1 MKVSLPRRLIKAL
14 DDYSS
19 PRPHTKADFEEASYI
34 QSALLSVEDG
44 FCFMGLA
51 GVAVAVPPALVSTY
65 VNRKTNSR
73 TLGVLSGAATGTAI
87 ALGVGAIAGGAGLAL
102 GVGGALVGALE
113 GIRGD
118 KSSEV
123 RDAAL
128 GGLMATGA
136 WMPGP
141 SKIAAGIGAAL
152 GGTRRSKWV
161 QALVGGATGAALGG
175 ALGLMGLGAG
185 PLAAAILGGIGGAVG
200 PVVGQRFNQLTR
212 NLASDTAGAV
222 HKLAE
227 RFRKTRPSEE
237 AALVV
242 GSFPAQAVHEFAE
255 IAINSD
261 GNLAAI
267 GLGLGLETA
276 AMVHSLLCYK
286 PAKQG

>member
-1 MKVSLPRRLIKAL
+1 MKVGSRLLKAL

-19 PRPHTKADFEEASYI
+19 PRPNTKADFEEASYI

-44 FCFMGLA
+44 FCFMGVA
-51 GVAVAVPPALVSTY
+51 GVAVALPPALVSTY

-87 ALGVGAIAGGAGLAL
+87 ALAVGAMTGGAGLAL

-118 KSSEV
+118 KASEV

-141 SKIAAGIGAAL
+141 SKIAAGIGAAV

-161 QALVGGATGAALGG
+161 QALVGGATGVALGG
-175 ALGLMGLGAG
+175 AIGMMGLGGG
-185 PLAAAILGGIGGAVG
+185 PLMAAILGGVGGAVG

-212 NLASDTAGAV
+212 NLASDMAGAV
-222 HKLAE
+222 HRLAGRLRASE
-227 RFRKTRPSEE
+227 KT
-237 AALVV
+237 ALVV
-242 GSFPAQAVHEFAE
+242 GTFPAQAVHEFAE

-286 PAKQG
+286 EG